1 MRNAKN
7 LQSKSRSHQVT
18 QTSATTYTVKSGS
31 SGSVYTVTLQN
42 QGATCQ
48 CDWAKYR
55 KAGQPSSC
63 SHTISVYNH
72 IAEWT
77 GRKVSA
83 WQSKEQ
89 AKKQH
94 RPTLDIGDGIT
105 LTTRQT
111 AILVNWPT
119 GQASTVEI
127 EQSVEA

>member
-1 MRNAKN
+1 MRNAKA
-7 LQSKSRSHQVT
+7 LQSKSKSHQVT

-31 SGSVYTVTLQN
+31 SSKEYTVTLQN
-42 QGATCQ
+42 HGAQCT
-48 CDWAKYR
+48 CDWQKYR
-55 KAGQPSSC
+55 KAGQPSAC

-83 WQSKEQ
+83 WGTEEQ

-94 RPTLDIGDGIT
+94 RPTLDISDGIT

-119 GQASTVEI
+119 GIVSALEI
-127 EQSVEA
+127 EKSVEA